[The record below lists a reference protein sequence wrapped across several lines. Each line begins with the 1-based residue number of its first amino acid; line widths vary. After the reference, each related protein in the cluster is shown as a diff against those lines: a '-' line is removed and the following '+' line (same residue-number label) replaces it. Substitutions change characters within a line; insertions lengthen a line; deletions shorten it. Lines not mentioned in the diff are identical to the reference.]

1 MTQPLA
7 QKWNEAAEPLNSIS
21 LAGERVRY
29 AVGIKP
35 LLALPRSAHI
45 LEAGCGAGRVLRT
58 LAALGFT
65 RLEGLEISFER
76 LKEAA
81 RLDATAA
88 RYVCSDDVPFAGRSF
103 DAVITV
109 GVIEH
114 VENPGRWLARL
125 ADCTRPGGLVSVT
138 SDTYVWR
145 WLKQLGLYHSI
156 QPLDDA
162 IWPGTL
168 IGWGK
173 RAGLELVQ
181 CGGFVNVPEQ
191 RHHLGKELLRLL
203 PRTRRLRGW
212 LNRAPAPPMPTG
224 EQAAIVE
231 AIEQLEANTQTGL
244 WAAVWSYESYYWF
257 RKC

>member
-45 LEAGCGAGRVLRT
+45 LDAGCGAGRVLRT
-58 LAALGFT
+58 LAALGYT
-65 RLEGLEISFER
+65 QLEGLEISFER

-88 RYVCSDDVPFAGRSF
+88 RYVCSDDVPF
-103 DAVITV
+103 
-109 GVIEH
+109 EH
-114 VENPGRWLARL
+114 VENPERWLARL
-125 ADCTRPGGLVSVT
+125 ADGTRPGGLVSVT
-138 SDTYVWR
+138 SDTYIWR
-145 WLKQLGLYHSI
+145 WLKQLGLYRSI

-181 CGGFVNVPEQ
+181 CGGFVNVPDQ

-203 PRTRRLRGW
+203 PGTNRLRGW
-212 LNRAPAPPMPTG
+212 LNRAPAPPMPSG

-231 AIEQLEANTQTGL
+231 AIEQLEANTQAGL

>member
-45 LEAGCGAGRVLRT
+45 LDAGCGAGRVLRT
-58 LAALGFT
+58 LAALGYT
-65 RLEGLEISFER
+65 QLEGLEISFER

-88 RYVCSDDVPFAGRSF
+88 RYVCSDDVPFAGQSF

-125 ADCTRPGGLVSVT
+125 ADCTRPGGLVSIT
-138 SDTYVWR
+138 SDTYIWR
-145 WLKQLGLYHSI
+145 WLKQLGLYRSI

-203 PRTRRLRGW
+203 PRTKRLRGW
-212 LNRAPAPPMPTG
+212 LNRTPAPPMPPG

-231 AIEQLEANTQTGL
+231 AMEQLEANTQAGL